1 MRNLHQLFVLC
12 TAHQIIVKDFTK
24 FCSLL
29 RIYEL
34 YKKKSLK
41 NPFSGATNVE
51 EIQDELDG
59 LLFGQ
64 QDKSDKIEKL
74 EKSIPIPDFAGR

>member
-1 MRNLHQLFVLC
+1 MNF
-12 TAHQIIVKDFTK
+12 I
-24 FCSLL
+24 
-29 RIYEL
+29 
-34 YKKKSLK
+34 KKSLK
-41 NPFSGATNVE
+41 NLFSGATNVE

-74 EKSIPIPDFAGR
+74 EKSIPTPDFTGR

>member
-1 MRNLHQLFVLC
+1 MQNFVAFSEYMNFINKNL
-12 TAHQIIVKDFTK
+12 
-24 FCSLL
+24 
-29 RIYEL
+29 
-34 YKKKSLK
+34 LK

-64 QDKSDKIEKL
+64 QDKSDKMEKL
-74 EKSIPIPDFAGR
+74 KKSIPTLDFTGR

>member
-1 MRNLHQLFVLC
+1 MRGVIF
-12 TAHQIIVKDFTK
+12 K
-24 FCSLL
+24 
-29 RIYEL
+29 
-34 YKKKSLK
+34 K
-41 NPFSGATNVE
+41 NPFSGTTNVE

-74 EKSIPIPDFAGR
+74 KKSIPIPDFAGR